1 MRLPRQRPKPKQ
13 EGTPGWLVSFT
24 DMITLL
30 LSFFILLQSFS
41 TTRDPELF
49 QRGQGGFRRAINGL
63 GVPDWLWGKRDAPRR
78 SDFTLRKHPVQEAPE
93 NLDRRRIIDAE
104 DEKIRRVFEDL
115 RRLHRMRASDYSGP
129 PARMLATP
137 ITFARGEARLR
148 TADRAY
154 LTDFAAELRGRTGA
168 PLIYV
173 IGLAPDAAGRADRWS
188 LSARRAAAVR
198 ACLRDHL
205 PKHLRQN
212 GSRVDSWGA
221 GIAGPDLDVPQT
233 GPHQTFI
240 VLAMMEA
247 PPKER

>member
-1 MRLPRQRPKPKQ
+1 MRLSRRRGKSEKK
-13 EGTPGWLVSFT
+13 GTPAWLISFT

-30 LSFFILLQSFS
+30 LSFFILLQAFS

-49 QRGQGGFRRAINGL
+49 QRGRGGFRRAIEGF

-78 SDFTLRKHPVQEAPE
+78 DFILRKHPIEEGPE
-93 NLDRRRIIDAE
+93 NLDRRRIIDAD

-115 RRLHRMRASDYSGP
+115 RRLHRMRASDYTGP
-129 PARMLATP
+129 PARLLATP
-137 ITFARGEARLR
+137 ITFARGEARLHAAGR
-148 TADRAY
+148 DY
-154 LTDFAAELRGRTGA
+154 LTDFAAELRGRPAA

-173 IGLAPDAAGRADRWS
+173 IGLAPEGAGRPDRWA

-198 ACLRDHL
+198 HCLWDHL
-205 PKHLRQN
+205 PKRLREK
-212 GSRVDSWGA
+212 GATVDSWGA

-240 VLAMMEA
+240 VLAIMET
-247 PPKER
+247 PSKEP